1 MQRQEPGQHVG
12 DDQARLGTYSL
23 GRQLPF
29 QPGVSTPGY
38 ICTQTANSFNGAATH
53 FTHTCAKGGVARNWP
68 VKKLILAAML
78 TLGFS
83 TAFSARADSGW
94 LTDYK
99 KAQQEAKNTNKLLFV
114 NFTGS
119 DWCGYCILL
128 DRAILS
134 QPQFKDY
141 ASKNLVLLEIDFPR
155 RKAQS
160 PETKKQNVELAER
173 YQVEGF
179 PTLVVL
185 NGDGKTVWR
194 YDGYYTGGVTAFL
207 AELDK
212 ARKG

>member
-1 MQRQEPGQHVG
+1 MIDLLR
-12 DDQARLGTYSL
+12 
-23 GRQLPF
+23 
-29 QPGVSTPGY
+29 
-38 ICTQTANSFNGAATH
+38 
-53 FTHTCAKGGVARNWP
+53 
-68 VKKLILAAML
+68 VKNPLLNVLLAFVLLSPA
-78 TLGFS
+78 S
-83 TAFSARADSGW
+83 VRAESGW
-94 LTDYK
+94 ATDYK
-99 KAQQEAKNTNKLLFV
+99 KAQEEAKASHRLVLV

-119 DWCGYCILL
+119 DWCGYCIQF

-141 ASKNLVLLEIDFPR
+141 ASKNLVLVEIDFPR

-194 YDGYYTGGVTAFL
+194 YDGYYAGGVTAFL